1 MLTTNTKVKMTRAV
15 KTDTEAEAIAQ
26 WLKENEVTV
35 CEPHARTDPDDIE
48 YTFKVG
54 RRGRPSK

>member
-1 MLTTNTKVKMTRAV
+1 MTRAV
-15 KTDTEAEAIAQ
+15 KTDTEAEAIAR

-35 CEPHARTDPDDIE
+35 CEPHARTDPDDIK